1 MPMEHVVT
9 EAWPDQTYAV
19 KPQPTPRRRSTPA
32 KISIYKRN
40 TNNQPKKRKAQIK
53 SVAPEAFFCSC
64 CSLALQLQKNASGAA
79 QPTPRP
85 QINPVPIISIFI
97 NLSIF
102 TPKTLAISQFIGYT
116 LTIGKRIPCL
126 WC

>member
-9 EAWPDQTYAV
+9 ESWPDQTYAV

-64 CSLALQLQKNASGAA
+64 CSLALQLQKKLLARPNRPLALKS
-79 QPTPRP
+79 TPCQLYP
-85 QINPVPIISIFI
+85 FSSIYPF
-97 NLSIF
+97 SP
-102 TPKTLAISQFIGYT
+102 PKHLQF
-116 LTIGKRIPCL
+116 LNS
-126 WC
+126 